1 MPKSYVCPE
10 CQKSFDRKSSRDK
23 HHLFR
28 HRETTKSR
36 ARSPLNQ
43 SFQCPFCE
51 NEVSSFKSRKD
62 LVSHIDASH
71 LENLNYSLYKSA
83 LNGKIKFYRK
93 HIFSKETLQGFVAN
107 KKNRQEIV
115 DVICHELSKTFTVK
129 VALILTAAYQ
139 IPDLNSAAEKKV
151 IEPNTTNIDDTTD
164 KPSDQ
169 LSPQILSND
178 RDVFALRT
186 SYIQFTSFDS
196 SHSLKGKVQKLLHN
210 LVNREEDLLMRGSG
224 WRFESL
230 SFSDIQITSI

>member
-1 MPKSYVCPE
+1 MPKSYVCSE
-10 CQKSFDRKSSRDK
+10 CQKSFVRKSSRDK

-36 ARSPLNQ
+36 ARTPLNQ

-51 NEVSSFKSRKD
+51 NEVSSFISRKD

-129 VALILTAAYQ
+129 VALILTAVYQ
-139 IPDLNSAAEKKV
+139 IPDLNFAAEKKV
-151 IEPNTTNIDDTTD
+151 IESDITNIDDTSD

-169 LSPQILSND
+169 SSPQILSND

-196 SHSLKGKVQKLLHN
+196 SRSLKGKVQKLLHN

-224 WRFESL
+224 RRFESL

>member
-1 MPKSYVCPE
+1 MFV
-10 CQKSFDRKSSRDK
+10 RKSSRDK

-28 HRETTKSR
+28 HRKTTKSR
-36 ARSPLNQ
+36 TRTPLNQ
-43 SFQCPFCE
+43 SFQCPFSE
-51 NEVSSFKSRKD
+51 NEVTSFKSRKD

-71 LENLNYSLYKSA
+71 LENLKYILHKSA
-83 LNGKIKFYRK
+83 LNGKIKFYQK
-93 HIFSKETLQGFVAN
+93 HIFSKELLHGFAAN

-139 IPDLNSAAEKKV
+139 ILDLNSAAEKKD
-151 IEPNTTNIDDTTD
+151 IEPDNTNIDAVSE

-169 LSPQILSND
+169 TSLQILSND

-196 SHSLKGKVQKLLHN
+196 SRSIKGKVQKLLHN
-210 LVNREEDLLMRGSG
+210 LLNREEDLLMRGSG

>member
-10 CQKSFDRKSSRDK
+10 CQKSFARKSSRDK

-36 ARSPLNQ
+36 ARTPLNQ

-93 HIFSKETLQGFVAN
+93 HIFSKETLHGFVAN

-139 IPDLNSAAEKKV
+139 IPDLNSAAEKKD
-151 IEPNTTNIDDTTD
+151 IESDTTNIGDTSD

-169 LSPQILSND
+169 SSPQILSND

-186 SYIQFTSFDS
+186 SYS
-196 SHSLKGKVQKLLHN
+196 
-210 LVNREEDLLMRGSG
+210 
-224 WRFESL
+224 
-230 SFSDIQITSI
+230 

>member
-10 CQKSFDRKSSRDK
+10 CQKLFIRKSSRHK

-28 HRETTKSR
+28 HHETTKSR
-36 ARSPLNQ
+36 ARTPLNQ

-51 NEVSSFKSRKD
+51 NKVSSFKSRKD
-62 LVSHIDASH
+62 LVSHIDTSH
-71 LENLNYSLYKSA
+71 LENLKYILHKSA

-93 HIFSKETLQGFVAN
+93 HIFSKETLHGFAEN

-139 IPDLNSAAEKKV
+139 ISDLNSAAEKKD
-151 IEPNTTNIDDTTD
+151 IESDNTNIDAISE

-169 LSPQILSND
+169 TSLQILSND

-196 SHSLKGKVQKLLHN
+196 SRSLKGKVQKLLHN
-210 LVNREEDLLMRGSG
+210 LLNREEDLLMRDSK
-224 WRFESL
+224 WTFESL